1 MTHSLHRC
9 GELQENDYVWLL
21 YHVNGVN
28 DKNLKERL
36 FSAVEIAE
44 SAGAI
49 NWGDVKSGP
58 IVCTPVEKIRS
69 NLTEKSRIRGVF
81 SSKEQTVK
89 FLKQMKAADL
99 GLCVIIAGPL
109 SSSLDAGN
117 QAELTPHTIN
127 YSVGIFGKKELIA
140 EDDTLAVTTMCGHHM
155 VPDKVV
161 EKMRKRIQ
169 KGKIVPEKAGLK
181 LAQMCPCGIFN
192 QQRAADLLRLQAE
205 AAEEK

>member
-21 YHVNGVN
+21 YHVNGIN
-28 DKNLKERL
+28 DKNLAARL

-58 IVCTPVEKIRS
+58 IVCTPIEKIRA

-81 SSKEQTVK
+81 PSQEQTLKFVK
-89 FLKQMKAADL
+89 EMKSADL
-99 GLCVIIAGPL
+99 ELCLVITGPL
-109 SSSLDAGN
+109 SNVLDVCDQAGV
-117 QAELTPHTIN
+117 TPHTIN
-127 YSVGIFGKKELIA
+127 YSLGIFGKKELIA
-140 EDDTLAVTTMCGHHM
+140 DDDTLAVTTMCGHHM
-155 VPDKVV
+155 VPDKTVG
-161 EKMRKRIQ
+161 KMRKRIQ
-169 KGKIVPEKAGLK
+169 KGKTTPEKAGLK
-181 LAQMCPCGIFN
+181 LAKMCPCGIFN

>member
-127 YSVGIFGKKELIA
+127 YSLGIFGKKELIA

-169 KGKIVPEKAGLK
+169 KGKIAPEKAGLK